1 MNYDRMNVLSLI
13 DVSFSYRPGRE
24 VLKGVSLSVER
35 GEQVA
40 LIGANGVG
48 KSTLLKLF
56 VGLLEPHSGC
66 VEVCGMTVERK
77 NLASVRRAAGYVF
90 QDAESQLFLANVWE
104 DVAFGPRNEGL
115 AEDEVRK
122 RTEVALESVGI
133 SSLAQEHVYRLSGGQ
148 KRLASIATVLA
159 LRPEVLLLDEPT
171 KGLDA
176 YAKQRIIKIIRELK
190 SSGVTVVVV
199 THDVE
204 FASLCA
210 DRCALFFR
218 GSIVS
223 TSVPSEFFSENSFY
237 TTAANRMS
245 RSVFKNAVTAAD
257 VINLYKANTESDA

>member
-1 MNYDRMNVLSLI
+1 MIGDRMNVLSLK

-24 VLKGVSLSVER
+24 VLKGISLSVER

-56 VGLLEPHSGC
+56 VGLLEPHTGC

-159 LRPEVLLLDEPT
+159 MRPDVLLLDEPT
-171 KGLDA
+171 LALDPRNRRMVIRA
-176 YAKQRIIKIIRELK
+176 LGDLPCAKLIATHDLDFVLDSCSRVIVMSGGRIVAEGAPAVILRNRELLE
-190 SSGVTVVVV
+190 SNGLELPLSQT
-199 THDVE
+199 
-204 FASLCA
+204 S
-210 DRCALFFR
+210 RCQ
-218 GSIVS
+218 
-223 TSVPSEFFSENSFY
+223 
-237 TTAANRMS
+237 
-245 RSVFKNAVTAAD
+245 
-257 VINLYKANTESDA
+257 

>member
-1 MNYDRMNVLSLI
+1 MNVLSLK

-24 VLKGVSLSVER
+24 VLKGVSISVSR

-56 VGLLEPHSGC
+56 VGLLEPHTGC

-159 LRPEVLLLDEPT
+159 LRPDVLLLDEPT
-171 KGLDA
+171 LALDPRNRRMVIRA
-176 YAKQRIIKIIRELK
+176 LGDLPCAKLIATHDLDFVLDSCSRVIVVSDGMIVAEGAPAVILRNRELLE
-190 SSGVTVVVV
+190 SNGLELPLSQT
-199 THDVE
+199 
-204 FASLCA
+204 S
-210 DRCALFFR
+210 RCQ
-218 GSIVS
+218 
-223 TSVPSEFFSENSFY
+223 
-237 TTAANRMS
+237 
-245 RSVFKNAVTAAD
+245 
-257 VINLYKANTESDA
+257 

>member
-1 MNYDRMNVLSLI
+1 MIGDRMNVLSLI

-24 VLKGVSLSVER
+24 VLKGVSISVSR

-56 VGLLEPHSGC
+56 VGLLEPHTGC

-122 RTEVALESVGI
+122 RTEDALESVGI

-159 LRPEVLLLDEPT
+159 MRPDVLLLDEPT
-171 KGLDA
+171 LALDPRNRRMVIRA
-176 YAKQRIIKIIRELK
+176 LGDLPCAKLIA
-190 SSGVTVVVV
+190 
-199 THDVE
+199 THDLDFVLDSCSRVIVMSDGRIVAE
-204 FASLCA
+204 GAPADILQNCELLESNGLELPLSLSHC
-210 DRCALFFR
+210 RQ
-218 GSIVS
+218 
-223 TSVPSEFFSENSFY
+223 
-237 TTAANRMS
+237 
-245 RSVFKNAVTAAD
+245 
-257 VINLYKANTESDA
+257 

>member
-1 MNYDRMNVLSLI
+1 MIGDRINVLSLK

-56 VGLLEPHSGC
+56 VGLLDPQSGS
-66 VEVCGMTVERK
+66 VEVCGMSVERK
-77 NLASVRRAAGYVF
+77 NLAAVRRAAGYVF

-115 AEDEVRK
+115 VEDEVRK

-159 LRPEVLLLDEPT
+159 MRPDVLLLDEPT
-171 KGLDA
+171 LALDPRNRRMVIRA
-176 YAKQRIIKIIRELK
+176 LGDLPCAKLIATHDLDFVLDSCSRVIVVSEGRIVAEGTPDVILRNRELLESNGLELPLSL
-190 SSGVTVVVV
+190 SS
-199 THDVE
+199 
-204 FASLCA
+204 C
-210 DRCALFFR
+210 
-218 GSIVS
+218 
-223 TSVPSEFFSENSFY
+223 
-237 TTAANRMS
+237 S
-245 RSVFKNAVTAAD
+245 R
-257 VINLYKANTESDA
+257 

>member
-1 MNYDRMNVLSLI
+1 MIGDRMNVLSLI

-24 VLKGVSLSVER
+24 VLKGVSISVSR

-56 VGLLEPHSGC
+56 VGLLEPQSGS
-66 VEVCGMTVERK
+66 VEVCGMQVGRK
-77 NLASVRRAAGYVF
+77 NLAAVRRAAGYVF

-159 LRPEVLLLDEPT
+159 LRPDVLLLDEPT
-171 KGLDA
+171 LALDPRNRRMVIRA
-176 YAKQRIIKIIRELK
+176 LRDLPCAKLIATHDLDFVLDSCSRVIVVSDGMIVAEGAPAVILRNRELLE
-190 SSGVTVVVV
+190 SNGLELPLSQT
-199 THDVE
+199 
-204 FASLCA
+204 S
-210 DRCALFFR
+210 RCQ
-218 GSIVS
+218 
-223 TSVPSEFFSENSFY
+223 
-237 TTAANRMS
+237 
-245 RSVFKNAVTAAD
+245 
-257 VINLYKANTESDA
+257 

>member
-1 MNYDRMNVLSLI
+1 MNVLSLK

-56 VGLLEPHSGC
+56 VGLLEPHTGC

-159 LRPEVLLLDEPT
+159 LRPDVLLLDEPT
-171 KGLDA
+171 LALDPRNRRMVIRA
-176 YAKQRIIKIIRELK
+176 LGDLPCAKLIATHDLDFVLDSCSRVIVMSGGRIVAEGAPAVILRNRELLE
-190 SSGVTVVVV
+190 SNGLELPLSQT
-199 THDVE
+199 
-204 FASLCA
+204 S
-210 DRCALFFR
+210 RCQ
-218 GSIVS
+218 
-223 TSVPSEFFSENSFY
+223 
-237 TTAANRMS
+237 
-245 RSVFKNAVTAAD
+245 
-257 VINLYKANTESDA
+257 

>member
-1 MNYDRMNVLSLI
+1 MIGDRINVLSLK

-56 VGLLEPHSGC
+56 VGLLEPHTGC

-159 LRPEVLLLDEPT
+159 LRPDVLLLDEPT
-171 KGLDA
+171 LALDPRNRRMVIRA
-176 YAKQRIIKIIRELK
+176 LGDLPCAKLIATHDLDFVLDSCSRVIVVSDGMIVAEGAPAVILRNRELLE
-190 SSGVTVVVV
+190 SNGLELPLSQT
-199 THDVE
+199 
-204 FASLCA
+204 S
-210 DRCALFFR
+210 RCQ
-218 GSIVS
+218 
-223 TSVPSEFFSENSFY
+223 
-237 TTAANRMS
+237 
-245 RSVFKNAVTAAD
+245 
-257 VINLYKANTESDA
+257 

>member
-1 MNYDRMNVLSLI
+1 MNYDRMNVLSLK

-56 VGLLEPHSGC
+56 VGLLDPQSGS
-66 VEVCGMTVERK
+66 VEVCGMSVERK
-77 NLASVRRAAGYVF
+77 NLAAVRRAAGYVF

-159 LRPEVLLLDEPT
+159 MRPDVLLLDEPT
-171 KGLDA
+171 LALDPRNRRMVIRA
-176 YAKQRIIKIIRELK
+176 LGDLPCAKLIATHDLDFVLDSCSRVIVVSEGRIVAEGVPADILQNRELLE
-190 SSGVTVVVV
+190 SNGL
-199 THDVE
+199 E
-204 FASLCA
+204 LPLSLSHC
-210 DRCALFFR
+210 RQ
-218 GSIVS
+218 
-223 TSVPSEFFSENSFY
+223 
-237 TTAANRMS
+237 
-245 RSVFKNAVTAAD
+245 
-257 VINLYKANTESDA
+257 

>member
-1 MNYDRMNVLSLI
+1 MNYDRMNVLSLK

-56 VGLLEPHSGC
+56 VGLLDPQSGS
-66 VEVCGMTVERK
+66 VEVCGMSVERK
-77 NLASVRRAAGYVF
+77 NLAAVRRAAGYVF

-133 SSLAQEHVYRLSGGQ
+133 SSFAQEHVYRLSGGQ

-159 LRPEVLLLDEPT
+159 MRPDVLLLDEPT
-171 KGLDA
+171 LALDPRNRRMVIRA
-176 YAKQRIIKIIRELK
+176 LGDLPCAKLIATHDLDFVLDSCSRVIVVSEGRIVAEGVPADILQNRELLE
-190 SSGVTVVVV
+190 SNGL
-199 THDVE
+199 E
-204 FASLCA
+204 LPLSLSHC
-210 DRCALFFR
+210 RQ
-218 GSIVS
+218 
-223 TSVPSEFFSENSFY
+223 
-237 TTAANRMS
+237 
-245 RSVFKNAVTAAD
+245 
-257 VINLYKANTESDA
+257 

>member
-1 MNYDRMNVLSLI
+1 MNDDRMNVLSLK

-56 VGLLEPHSGC
+56 VGLLEPQSGS
-66 VEVCGMTVERK
+66 VEVCGMSVERT
-77 NLASVRRAAGYVF
+77 NLAAVRRAAGYVF

-148 KRLASIATVLA
+148 KRLTSIATVLA
-159 LRPEVLLLDEPT
+159 LRPDVLLLDEPT
-171 KGLDA
+171 LALDPRNRRMVIRA
-176 YAKQRIIKIIRELK
+176 LGDLPCAKLIATHDLDFVLDSCSRVIVMSGGRIVAEGAPVDILQNRELLE
-190 SSGVTVVVV
+190 SNGL
-199 THDVE
+199 E
-204 FASLCA
+204 LPLSLSHC
-210 DRCALFFR
+210 RQ
-218 GSIVS
+218 
-223 TSVPSEFFSENSFY
+223 
-237 TTAANRMS
+237 
-245 RSVFKNAVTAAD
+245 
-257 VINLYKANTESDA
+257 